1 MISEMTMNA
10 GKPQET
16 EAGNAMLERMNSRH
30 NEMALWAL
38 GYLDF
43 SVTRDILDVGCGGGR
58 NIQNMVQMSQAHVQ
72 GIDYSTASVKK
83 SKETNAEAIAAGRVD
98 VMAGS
103 ADALPFAPQSF
114 DIITAFETIYY
125 WPNILQCFT
134 NIRELL
140 REGGTFMVFNEDYH
154 PDTESN
160 REVMAAL
167 QATMHTPEQLVE
179 LFTQAGFRQIELHL
193 HDNGKWLC
201 ICGKSLR
208 ES

>member
-1 MISEMTMNA
+1 MNA
-10 GKPQET
+10 SKPQET

-38 GYLDF
+38 AHLDF
-43 SVTRDILDVGCGGGR
+43 SAARDVLDVGCGGGM
-58 NIQNMVQMSQAHVQ
+58 NIHNMVQMSQAYVR

-83 SKETNAEAIAAGRVD
+83 SRETNAEAIAAGRVE
-98 VMAGS
+98 VMEGS

-134 NIRELL
+134 QIRQLL

-154 PDTESN
+154 PETEHN
-160 REVMAAL
+160 REIMAAL
-167 QATMHTPEQLVE
+167 NATMHTPAQLTE
-179 LFTQAGFRQIELHL
+179 LFTQAGFRQIELNL
-193 HDNGKWLC
+193 HENDKWLC
-201 ICGKSLR
+201 IRGLR
-208 ES
+208 